1 MTQARRAFTLIELLV
16 VIAIIAILA
25 AILFPVFAQARERAR
40 AASCISNLKQ
50 ISLALKMYTQDY
62 DERWV
67 SLDLPKT
74 NSSGAVCDPAP
85 RKPDGTDLIRMLGGG
100 TSYLLNPYIKNKQIF
115 KCPSDD
121 DADYWGRNNPGWPW
135 AGCNWWGD
143 PSSYMYRH
151 CFEVGSGTNWGDANN
166 LEVWHGLKDATIG
179 YPAQVVC
186 LFEIAAFHQE
196 KQPVFD
202 STVPSRTR
210 TFNAGFADGHVKV
223 YRLNF
228 QDPSWDPNFDMNWVL
243 YPGPNGGGDI
253 QGGTDFKP

>member
-1 MTQARRAFTLIELLV
+1 MKRATRAFTLIELLV

-40 AASCISNLKQ
+40 SASCISNLKQ

-62 DERWV
+62 DEKWV
-67 SLDLPKT
+67 SLDLPK
-74 NSSGAVCDPAP
+74 NNPNGAICDSFS

-100 TSYLLNPYIKNKQIF
+100 TSFLLNPYIKNKQIF

-135 AGCNWWGD
+135 SRCNWWGD

-151 CFEVGSGTNWGDANN
+151 SFEVGSGQNWGDAFN
-166 LEVWHGLKDATIG
+166 LEIWRGLKDATIG
-179 YPAQVVC
+179 KPASLVC
-186 LFEIAAFHQE
+186 IFEISAFHQE
-196 KQPVFD
+196 KLPVFSD
-202 STVPSRTR
+202 QVPPRVR

-228 QDPSWDPNFDMNWVL
+228 KDPDWDPNFDMNWVL
-243 YPGPNGGGDI
+243 YNTAEGGDI
-253 QGGTDFKP
+253 QGGSDFKQ